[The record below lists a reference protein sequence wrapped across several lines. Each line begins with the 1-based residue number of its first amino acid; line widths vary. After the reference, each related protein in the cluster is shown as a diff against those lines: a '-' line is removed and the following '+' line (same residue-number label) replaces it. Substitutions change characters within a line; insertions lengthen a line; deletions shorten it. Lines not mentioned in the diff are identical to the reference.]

1 MSNFAKSEME
11 VPPTFMSLP
20 VRSIYVHVPFCEHR
34 CGYCDFSIIANRA
47 ELIPRYLKALQKE
60 LKTSPFLHSHLL
72 EVDTLYI
79 GGGTPTLLSAC
90 ELEEF
95 FSILSDYFSLVPDA
109 EYTIEANPDGLTA
122 DKIQVLKSAGVNRV
136 SLGVQAFDDSRLI
149 QLERTHSVHQTEI
162 AIELI
167 QQNFKNYSLDL
178 IFAIPGQTLEEW
190 QQMLLKAISFHPPHI
205 SSYALTYEKGTR
217 FWSDRN
223 KGKFQS
229 TDDQLEVEMYLK
241 TISELTNA
249 GYDHY
254 EISNFAKAGSQSRHN
269 NIYWSGRPY
278 LAFGPGAAS
287 FVNGQ
292 RHSNHRSSF
301 TWMNRL
307 EQNQSPIVS
316 TDDLTAEERARELL
330 AIGLRRRQGINLD
343 DLKNAT
349 GIDIAAC
356 CETEIND
363 LIEKGWIQ
371 RQFSHLRIT
380 SAGLLFADEIASIL
394 V

>member
-1 MSNFAKSEME
+1 MCDSVKSETE
-11 VPPTFMSLP
+11 VLPTLMSRP
-20 VRSIYVHVPFCEHR
+20 VRSIYIHVPFCEHR

-47 ELIPRYLKALQKE
+47 ELIPRYLNVLRKE
-60 LKTSPFLHSHLL
+60 LETSSHLNSHSL

-79 GGGTPTLLSAC
+79 GGGTPTLLSAS

-95 FSILSDYFSLVPDA
+95 FSILIDYFSLASEA
-109 EYTIEANPDGLTA
+109 EFTIEANPDGLTA
-122 DKIQVLKSAGVNRV
+122 DKIQVLKAVGVNRV
-136 SLGVQAFDDSRLI
+136 SLGVQAFDDSRLV
-149 QLERTHSVHQTEI
+149 QLERTHSVQQTET

-167 QQNFKNYSLDL
+167 QQNFNNFSLDL
-178 IFAIPGQTLEEW
+178 IFAIPGQTLDEW
-190 QQMLLKAISFHPPHI
+190 QQMLLKAISFLPPHI

-223 KGKFQS
+223 KGSFQS
-229 TDDQLEVEMYLK
+229 VDDQLEVEMYQM
-241 TISELTNA
+241 TISELTKA

-254 EISNFAKAGSQSRHN
+254 EVSNFAKAGYQSRHN
-269 NIYWSGRPY
+269 NTYWSGRPY

-307 EQNQSPIVS
+307 EQDRSPIVA

-330 AIGLRRRQGINLD
+330 AIGLRRRQGVNLD
-343 DLKNAT
+343 DLSKAT
-349 GIDIAAC
+349 GFDIAAC
-356 CETEIND
+356 CEHEISE
-363 LIEKGWIQ
+363 LEEKGWVQ
-371 RQFSHLRIT
+371 RESFCLKIT
-380 SAGLLFADEIASIL
+380 PAGLLFADEIASIL

>member
-1 MSNFAKSEME
+1 MCDSAKSETE
-11 VPPTFMSLP
+11 VPSTFMSLP

-47 ELIPRYLKALQKE
+47 ELIPRYLNALRKE
-60 LKTSPFLHSHLL
+60 LETSPHLDSHLL

-79 GGGTPTLLSAC
+79 GGGTPTLLSAN
-90 ELEEF
+90 ELEEL
-95 FSILSDYFSLVPDA
+95 FSILSDSFLLAPDA
-109 EYTIEANPDGLTA
+109 EFTIEANPDGLTA
-122 DKIQVLKSAGVNRV
+122 DKTQV

-149 QLERTHSVHQTEI
+149 QLERTHSVQQTET

-167 QQNFKNYSLDL
+167 QQNFSNFSLDL
-178 IFAIPGQTLEEW
+178 IFAIPGQTMAEW
-190 QQMLLKAISFHPPHI
+190 QQMLLKAISFQPPHI

-223 KGKFQS
+223 KGNFQS
-229 TDDQLEVEMYLK
+229 TDEQMEVEMYLK
-241 TISELTNA
+241 TISELTKAN
-249 GYDHY
+249 YDHY

-330 AIGLRRRQGINLD
+330 AIGLRRRQGVNLD

-356 CETEIND
+356 YETEIND

-371 RQFSHLRIT
+371 KEPFCLKIT
-380 SAGLLFADEIASIL
+380 LAGLLFADEIASIL
-394 V
+394 I

>member
-1 MSNFAKSEME
+1 
-11 VPPTFMSLP
+11 MSLP

-47 ELIPRYLKALQKE
+47 ELIPRYLNALRKE
-60 LKTSPFLHSHLL
+60 LETSPHLDSHLL

-79 GGGTPTLLSAC
+79 GGGTPTLLSAN
-90 ELEEF
+90 ELEEL
-95 FSILSDYFSLVPDA
+95 FSILSDSFLLAPDA
-109 EYTIEANPDGLTA
+109 EFTIEANPDGLTA
-122 DKIQVLKSAGVNRV
+122 DKTQV

-149 QLERTHSVHQTEI
+149 QLERTHSVQQTET

-167 QQNFKNYSLDL
+167 QQNFSNFSLDL
-178 IFAIPGQTLEEW
+178 IFAIPGQTMAEW
-190 QQMLLKAISFHPPHI
+190 QQMLLKAISFQPPHI

-223 KGKFQS
+223 KGNFQS
-229 TDDQLEVEMYLK
+229 TDEQMEVEMYLK
-241 TISELTNA
+241 TISELTKAN
-249 GYDHY
+249 YDHY

-330 AIGLRRRQGINLD
+330 AIGLRRRQGVNLD

-356 CETEIND
+356 YETEIND

-371 RQFSHLRIT
+371 KEPFCLKIT
-380 SAGLLFADEIASIL
+380 LAGLLFADEIASIL
-394 V
+394 I

>member
-1 MSNFAKSEME
+1 MCDSAKSETE
-11 VPPTFMSLP
+11 VPSTFMSLP

-47 ELIPRYLKALQKE
+47 ELIPRYLNALRKE
-60 LKTSPFLHSHLL
+60 LETSPHLDSHLL
-72 EVDTLYI
+72 DVDTLYI
-79 GGGTPTLLSAC
+79 GGGTPTLLSAN
-90 ELEEF
+90 ELEEL
-95 FSILSDYFSLVPDA
+95 FSILSDSFLLAPDA
-109 EYTIEANPDGLTA
+109 EFTIEANPDGLTA
-122 DKIQVLKSAGVNRV
+122 DKIQVLKSVGVNRV
-136 SLGVQAFDDSRLI
+136 SLGVQSFDDSRLI
-149 QLERTHSVHQTEI
+149 QLERTHSVQQTET

-167 QQNFKNYSLDL
+167 QQNFNNFSLDL
-178 IFAIPGQTLEEW
+178 IFAIPGQTLSEW
-190 QQMLLKAISFHPPHI
+190 QQMLLKAISFQPPHI

-223 KGKFQS
+223 KGNFQS
-229 TDDQLEVEMYLK
+229 TDEQMEVEMYLK
-241 TISELTNA
+241 TISELTKAN
-249 GYDHY
+249 YDHY

-287 FVNGQ
+287 FVDGQ

-330 AIGLRRRQGINLD
+330 AIGLRRREGVNLD
-343 DLKNAT
+343 DLSL
-349 GIDIAAC
+349 AAGVDLAVC
-356 CETEIND
+356 CDDEISN
-363 LIEKGWIQ
+363 LIEKGWIH
-371 RQFSHLRIT
+371 REFSELRIT